1 MSVYFNK
8 RYVFDCNIVF
18 TNNCNSPF
26 GWPPP
31 TSSTVADHHL
41 SDGTDKNKQPDR
53 NPVGATPNR
62 RSSLISNNM
71 KRTTPLNK
79 LQSLSN
85 ITFWQIF
92 RRSNIF
98 TQRYVSQ
105 NMFSS
110 LFFSGNNTKLMLIMI
125 VISYWT
131 LAFSFSLSLSVSF
144 S

>member
-1 MSVYFNK
+1 
-8 RYVFDCNIVF
+8 
-18 TNNCNSPF
+18 
-26 GWPPP
+26 
-31 TSSTVADHHL
+31 
-41 SDGTDKNKQPDR
+41 
-53 NPVGATPNR
+53 
-62 RSSLISNNM
+62 M

-110 LFFSGNNTKLMLIMI
+110 LFFL
-125 VISYWT
+125 
-131 LAFSFSLSLSVSF
+131 LAVTAPNLC
-144 S
+144 

>member
-1 MSVYFNK
+1 
-8 RYVFDCNIVF
+8 
-18 TNNCNSPF
+18 
-26 GWPPP
+26 
-31 TSSTVADHHL
+31 
-41 SDGTDKNKQPDR
+41 
-53 NPVGATPNR
+53 
-62 RSSLISNNM
+62 M

-98 TQRYVSQ
+98 TQRYVEQ

-110 LFFSGNNTKLMLIMI
+110 LFFSFSGNNTKLMLIMI

-131 LAFSFSLSLSVSF
+131 QVLFLSVSF